1 MDNTTRGADDAPRMR
16 QSAVSIPSCPAR
28 TGEHGGRG
36 VWQVESKRGTR
47 DKANRQHSPNV
58 TNLVPDKI
66 NHQPS
71 AQASTGRPYLRRVLI
86 GIGVLRTAPQSR
98 EFQIGFECA
107 ISDETFQLSRNV
119 FLKSAN
125 LIFPPP
131 LHHVDDEECNN
142 PKTII
147 DDY

>member
-1 MDNTTRGADDAPRMR
+1 M
-16 QSAVSIPSCPAR
+16 V
-28 TGEHGGRG
+28 
-36 VWQVESKRGTR
+36 
-47 DKANRQHSPNV
+47 
-58 TNLVPDKI
+58 
-66 NHQPS
+66 HQPS
-71 AQASTGRPYLRRVLI
+71 AQASTGRPYLRPEAKPPLRVLI

-131 LHHVDDEECNN
+131 LHHVDDQECNN

-147 DDY
+147 DGY